1 MNKSA
6 VHQII
11 DTLTPD
17 AICSEL
23 GVNKHSIRYARTAG
37 VFTASWYG
45 PLSKMCVDN
54 GIPCPQD
61 AFNWKTSAKKNS
73 NANRSIQGKVRN
85 SGSFSNSSPS
95 KGGV

>member
-1 MNKSA
+1 MNKNA

-23 GVNKHSIRYARTAG
+23 GVNKHSIRYARTTGA
-37 VFTASWYG
+37 FTASWFG
-45 PLSKMCVDN
+45 PLSKMCVEK

-61 AFNWKTSAKKNS
+61 AFNWKSVAKKNG
-73 NANRSIQGKVRN
+73 NAKSDFQGQVRKTRLKTG
-85 SGSFSNSSPS
+85 GS
-95 KGGV
+95 K